1 MTCVQIGGTVVMV
14 LERLEALPL
23 GRFHYK
29 LLLVTGLGWLFDS
42 MDTGLIAFILPV
54 LAKEWGLA
62 PGQMGLIGSIG
73 LIGMALGAVVSG
85 TIADRIGRKKVF
97 TITVLLYSIASA
109 FCALS
114 WNYQSLLV
122 FRFLVGFGLGGE
134 LPVAATLVS
143 EYAPSRVRG
152 RFIVLLESFWGL
164 GWIAAACIAYFFIPL
179 YGWRM
184 AFLIGALPAL
194 YVCLIRMH
202 MPESVRYLLAHG
214 RVGEARQIVV
224 SLERQL
230 HVPVA
235 PFVSEKETVPV
246 VAKASFRELWKKPF
260 ASRTIMLW
268 LVWFGINFSYYGIFM
283 WLPSLVFQQGFTV
296 VKTFEYVLIMT
307 LAQLPGY
314 YCAAWLVDKIGRKY
328 TLSAFLL
335 FSGVA
340 SYFFGHASTAAALMM
355 WGSVMSFF
363 NLGAWGVLYTYTPEQ
378 YPTAIRA
385 LGSGWAA
392 GFGRFGGM
400 AAPMMVG
407 ALLARSFGFASVFYM
422 FALVFAAVAVIVMS
436 LGVESKQKDL
446 ESISERLVKAK

>member
-1 MTCVQIGGTVVMV
+1 MV
-14 LERLEALPL
+14 LERLEALPV

-73 LIGMALGAVVSG
+73 LIGMALGAVISG
-85 TIADRIGRKKVF
+85 TVADRIGRKKVF

-164 GWIAAACIAYFFIPL
+164 GWIAAACIAYFFIPV

-194 YVCLIRMH
+194 YVCLIRLH
-202 MPESVRYLLAHG
+202 MPESVRYLLTRG
-214 RVGEARQIVV
+214 RVDEARQIVL
-224 SLERQL
+224 SLEKQL
-230 HVPVA
+230 HVPSA
-235 PFVSEKETVPV
+235 LFTGETEPVPV

-260 ASRTIMLW
+260 MSWTIMLW

-340 SYFFGHASTAAALMM
+340 SYFFGHASTAATLMM

-422 FALVFAAVAVIVMS
+422 FALVFAAVAVIVLS

-446 ESISERLVKAK
+446 ESLSDELVKAK

>member
-1 MTCVQIGGTVVMV
+1 MV

-214 RVGEARQIVV
+214 RVGEARKIVV

-422 FALVFAAVAVIVMS
+422 FALAFAAVAVIVLS

>member
-1 MTCVQIGGTVVMV
+1 MV
-14 LERLEALPL
+14 LERLEALPV

-54 LAKEWGLA
+54 LAKEWGMA

-73 LIGMALGAVVSG
+73 LIGMALGAVISG
-85 TIADRIGRKKVF
+85 TVADRIGRKKVF

-143 EYAPSRVRG
+143 EYAPSHVRG

-164 GWIAAACIAYFFIPL
+164 GWIAAACIAYFFIPV

-184 AFLIGALPAL
+184 AFLIGAPPAL
-194 YVCLIRMH
+194 YVCLIRLH
-202 MPESVRYLLAHG
+202 MPESVRYLLTRG
-214 RVGEARQIVV
+214 RVDEARQIVL
-224 SLERQL
+224 SLEKQL
-230 HVPVA
+230 HVPSA
-235 PFVSEKETVPV
+235 LFTGETETVPV

-260 ASRTIMLW
+260 MSRTIMLW

-340 SYFFGHASTAAALMM
+340 SYFFGHASTAATLMM

-422 FALVFAAVAVIVMS
+422 FALVFAAVAVIVLS

-446 ESISERLVKAK
+446 ESLSDELVKAK

>member
-1 MTCVQIGGTVVMV
+1 MTYVQIGGIVFMV
-14 LERLEALPL
+14 LERLEALPV

-73 LIGMALGAVVSG
+73 LIGMALGAVISG
-85 TIADRIGRKKVF
+85 TVADRIGRKKVF

-164 GWIAAACIAYFFIPL
+164 GWIAAACIAYFFIPV

-194 YVCLIRMH
+194 YVCLIRLH
-202 MPESVRYLLAHG
+202 MPESVRYLLTRG
-214 RVGEARQIVV
+214 RVDEARQIVL
-224 SLERQL
+224 SLEKQL
-230 HVPVA
+230 HVPSA
-235 PFVSEKETVPV
+235 LFTGETEPVPV

-260 ASRTIMLW
+260 MSRTIMLW

-340 SYFFGHASTAAALMM
+340 SYFFGHASTAATLMM

-422 FALVFAAVAVIVMS
+422 FALVFAAVAVIVLS

-446 ESISERLVKAK
+446 ESLSDELVKAK

>member
-1 MTCVQIGGTVVMV
+1 MV
-14 LERLEALPL
+14 LERLEALPV

-73 LIGMALGAVVSG
+73 LIGMALGAVISG
-85 TIADRIGRKKVF
+85 TVADRIGRKKVF

-164 GWIAAACIAYFFIPL
+164 GWIAAACIAYFFIPV

-194 YVCLIRMH
+194 YVCLIRLH
-202 MPESVRYLLAHG
+202 MPESVRYLLTRG
-214 RVGEARQIVV
+214 RVDEARQIVL
-224 SLERQL
+224 SLEKQL
-230 HVPVA
+230 HVPS
-235 PFVSEKETVPV
+235 PLFTGETETVPV

-260 ASRTIMLW
+260 MSRTIMLW

-340 SYFFGHASTAAALMM
+340 SYFFGHASTAATLMM

-422 FALVFAAVAVIVMS
+422 FALVFAAVAVIVLS

-446 ESISERLVKAK
+446 ESLSDELVKAK

>member
-1 MTCVQIGGTVVMV
+1 MV
-14 LERLEALPL
+14 LERLEALPV

-62 PGQMGLIGSIG
+62 PGQMGLIGSLG
-73 LIGMALGAVVSG
+73 LIGMALGAVISG
-85 TIADRIGRKKVF
+85 TVADRIGRKKVF

-164 GWIAAACIAYFFIPL
+164 GWIAAACIAYFFIPV

-194 YVCLIRMH
+194 YVCLIRLH
-202 MPESVRYLLAHG
+202 MPESVRYLLTRG
-214 RVGEARQIVV
+214 RVDEARQIVL
-224 SLERQL
+224 SLEKQL
-230 HVPVA
+230 HVPSA
-235 PFVSEKETVPV
+235 LFTGETEPVPV

-260 ASRTIMLW
+260 MSRTIMLW

-340 SYFFGHASTAAALMM
+340 SYFFGHASTAATLMM

-422 FALVFAAVAVIVMS
+422 FALVFAAVAVIVLS

-446 ESISERLVKAK
+446 ESLSDELVKAK

>member
-1 MTCVQIGGTVVMV
+1 MTYVQIGGIVFMV
-14 LERLEALPL
+14 LERLEALPV

-73 LIGMALGAVVSG
+73 LIGMALGAVISG
-85 TIADRIGRKKVF
+85 TVADRIGRKKVF

-164 GWIAAACIAYFFIPL
+164 GWIAAACIAYFFIPV

-194 YVCLIRMH
+194 YVCLIRLH
-202 MPESVRYLLAHG
+202 MPESVRYLLTRG
-214 RVGEARQIVV
+214 RVDEARQIVL
-224 SLERQL
+224 SLEKQL
-230 HVPVA
+230 HVPSA
-235 PFVSEKETVPV
+235 LFTGETEPVPV

-260 ASRTIMLW
+260 MSRTIMLW

-328 TLSAFLL
+328 TLSAFFL

-340 SYFFGHASTAAALMM
+340 SYFFGHASTAATLMM

-422 FALVFAAVAVIVMS
+422 FALVFAAVAVIVLS

-446 ESISERLVKAK
+446 ESLSDELVKAK

>member
-1 MTCVQIGGTVVMV
+1 MV

-109 FCALS
+109 FCTLS

-214 RVGEARQIVV
+214 RIGEARQIVV

-260 ASRTIMLW
+260 VSRTIMLW

>member
-1 MTCVQIGGTVVMV
+1 MV
-14 LERLEALPL
+14 LERLEALPV

-42 MDTGLIAFILPV
+42 MATGLIAFILPV

-85 TIADRIGRKKVF
+85 TVADRIGRKKVF

-164 GWIAAACIAYFFIPL
+164 GWIAAACIAYFFIPV

-194 YVCLIRMH
+194 YVGLIRLH
-202 MPESVRYLLAHG
+202 MPESVRYLLTRG
-214 RVGEARQIVV
+214 RVDEARQIVL
-224 SLERQL
+224 SLEKQL
-230 HVPVA
+230 HVPSA
-235 PFVSEKETVPV
+235 LFTGETEPVPV

-260 ASRTIMLW
+260 MSWTIMLW

-340 SYFFGHASTAAALMM
+340 SYFFGHASTAATLMM

-422 FALVFAAVAVIVMS
+422 FALVFAAVAVIVLS

-446 ESISERLVKAK
+446 ESLSDELVKAK

>member
-1 MTCVQIGGTVVMV
+1 MV

-446 ESISERLVKAK
+446 ESTTR

>member
-1 MTCVQIGGTVVMV
+1 
-14 LERLEALPL
+14 
-23 GRFHYK
+23 
-29 LLLVTGLGWLFDS
+29 

-73 LIGMALGAVVSG
+73 LIGMALGAVISG
-85 TIADRIGRKKVF
+85 TVADRIGRKKVF

-164 GWIAAACIAYFFIPL
+164 GWIAAACIAYFFIPV

-194 YVCLIRMH
+194 YVCLIRLH
-202 MPESVRYLLAHG
+202 MPESVRYLLTRG
-214 RVGEARQIVV
+214 RVDEARQIVL
-224 SLERQL
+224 SLEKQL
-230 HVPVA
+230 HVPSA
-235 PFVSEKETVPV
+235 LFTGETEPVPV

-260 ASRTIMLW
+260 MSRTIMLW

-340 SYFFGHASTAAALMM
+340 SYFFGHASTAATLMM

-422 FALVFAAVAVIVMS
+422 FALVFAAVAVIVLS

-446 ESISERLVKAK
+446 ESLSDELVKAK

>member
-1 MTCVQIGGTVVMV
+1 MTYVRIGGIVFMV
-14 LERLEALPL
+14 LERLEALPV

-194 YVCLIRMH
+194 YVCLIRLH

-235 PFVSEKETVPV
+235 PFASEKETVPV

-260 ASRTIMLW
+260 ISRTIMLW

-340 SYFFGHASTAAALMM
+340 SYFFGHASTAATLMM

-407 ALLARSFGFASVFYM
+407 AMLARNFGFGSVFYM
-422 FALVFAAVAVIVMS
+422 FALVFVAVAVIVLS

-446 ESISERLVKAK
+446 ESISEGLIKAK

>member
-1 MTCVQIGGTVVMV
+1 MV
-14 LERLEALPL
+14 LERLEALPV

-73 LIGMALGAVVSG
+73 LIGMALGAVISG
-85 TIADRIGRKKVF
+85 TVADRIGRKKVF

-143 EYAPSRVRG
+143 EYAPTRVRG

-164 GWIAAACIAYFFIPL
+164 GWIAAACIAYFFIPV

-194 YVCLIRMH
+194 YVCLIRLH
-202 MPESVRYLLAHG
+202 MPESVRYLLTRG
-214 RVGEARQIVV
+214 RVDEARQIVL
-224 SLERQL
+224 SLEKQL
-230 HVPVA
+230 HVPSA
-235 PFVSEKETVPV
+235 LFTGETETVPV

-260 ASRTIMLW
+260 MSRTIMLW

-340 SYFFGHASTAAALMM
+340 SYFFGHASTAATLMM

-422 FALVFAAVAVIVMS
+422 FALVFAAVAVIVLS

-446 ESISERLVKAK
+446 ESLSDELVKAK

>member
-1 MTCVQIGGTVVMV
+1 MV
-14 LERLEALPL
+14 LERLEALPV

-73 LIGMALGAVVSG
+73 LIGMALGAVISG
-85 TIADRIGRKKVF
+85 TVADRIGRKKVF

-164 GWIAAACIAYFFIPL
+164 GWIAAACIAYFFIPV

-194 YVCLIRMH
+194 YVCLIRLH
-202 MPESVRYLLAHG
+202 MPESVRYLLTRG
-214 RVGEARQIVV
+214 RVDEARQIVL
-224 SLERQL
+224 SLEKQL
-230 HVPVA
+230 HVPSA
-235 PFVSEKETVPV
+235 LFTGETEPVPV

-260 ASRTIMLW
+260 MSRTIMLW

-340 SYFFGHASTAAALMM
+340 SYFFGHASTAATLMM

-407 ALLARSFGFASVFYM
+407 ALLDRSFGFASVFYM
-422 FALVFAAVAVIVMS
+422 FALVFAAVAVIVLS

-446 ESISERLVKAK
+446 ESLSDELVKAK

>member
-1 MTCVQIGGTVVMV
+1 MV
-14 LERLEALPL
+14 LERLEALPV

-73 LIGMALGAVVSG
+73 LIGMALGAVISG
-85 TIADRIGRKKVF
+85 TVADRIGRKKVF

-164 GWIAAACIAYFFIPL
+164 GWIAAACIAYFFIPV

-194 YVCLIRMH
+194 YVCLIRLH
-202 MPESVRYLLAHG
+202 MPESVRYLLTRG
-214 RVGEARQIVV
+214 RVDEARQIVL
-224 SLERQL
+224 SLEKQL
-230 HVPVA
+230 HVPS
-235 PFVSEKETVPV
+235 PLFTGETETVPV

-260 ASRTIMLW
+260 MSRTIMLW

-340 SYFFGHASTAAALMM
+340 SYFFGHASTAATLMM

-422 FALVFAAVAVIVMS
+422 FALAFAAVAVIVLS

-446 ESISERLVKAK
+446 ESLSDELVKAK

>member
-1 MTCVQIGGTVVMV
+1 MV
-14 LERLEALPL
+14 LERLEALPV

-62 PGQMGLIGSIG
+62 PGQMGLIG
-73 LIGMALGAVVSG
+73 MALGAVISG
-85 TIADRIGRKKVF
+85 TVADRIGRKKVF

-164 GWIAAACIAYFFIPL
+164 GWIAAACIAYFFIPV

-194 YVCLIRMH
+194 YVCLIRLH
-202 MPESVRYLLAHG
+202 MPESVRYLLTRG
-214 RVGEARQIVV
+214 RVDEARQIVL
-224 SLERQL
+224 SLEKQL
-230 HVPVA
+230 HVPSA
-235 PFVSEKETVPV
+235 LFTGETETVPV

-260 ASRTIMLW
+260 MSRTIMLW

-340 SYFFGHASTAAALMM
+340 SYFFGHASTAATLMM

-422 FALVFAAVAVIVMS
+422 FALVFAAVAVIVLS

-446 ESISERLVKAK
+446 ESLSDELVKAK

>member
-1 MTCVQIGGTVVMV
+1 MTYVQIGGIVFMV
-14 LERLEALPL
+14 LERLEALPV

-194 YVCLIRMH
+194 YVCLIRLH

-214 RVGEARQIVV
+214 RIGEARQIVV

-260 ASRTIMLW
+260 ISRTIMLW

-340 SYFFGHASTAAALMM
+340 SYFFGHASTAATLMM

-407 ALLARSFGFASVFYM
+407 ALLARNFGFGSVFYM
-422 FALVFAAVAVIVMS
+422 FALVFVAVAVIVLS

-446 ESISERLVKAK
+446 ESISEGLVKAK

>member
-1 MTCVQIGGTVVMV
+1 MV
-14 LERLEALPL
+14 LERLEALPV

-73 LIGMALGAVVSG
+73 LIGMALGAVISG
-85 TIADRIGRKKVF
+85 TVADRIGRKKVF

-114 WNYQSLLV
+114 WNYQSLLI

-164 GWIAAACIAYFFIPL
+164 GWIAAACIAYFFIPV

-194 YVCLIRMH
+194 YVCLIRLH
-202 MPESVRYLLAHG
+202 MPESVRYLLTRG
-214 RVGEARQIVV
+214 RVDEARQIVL
-224 SLERQL
+224 SLEKQL
-230 HVPVA
+230 HVPSA
-235 PFVSEKETVPV
+235 LFTGETEPVPV

-260 ASRTIMLW
+260 MSRTIMLW

-340 SYFFGHASTAAALMM
+340 SYFFGHASTAATLMM

-422 FALVFAAVAVIVMS
+422 FALVFAAVAVIVLS

-446 ESISERLVKAK
+446 ESLSDELVKAK

>member
-1 MTCVQIGGTVVMV
+1 MV
-14 LERLEALPL
+14 LERLEALPV

-73 LIGMALGAVVSG
+73 LIGMALGAVISG
-85 TIADRIGRKKVF
+85 TVADRIGRKKVF

-143 EYAPSRVRG
+143 ESAPARVRG

-164 GWIAAACIAYFFIPL
+164 GWIAAACIAYFFIPV

-194 YVCLIRMH
+194 YVCLIRLH
-202 MPESVRYLLAHG
+202 MPESVRYLLTRG
-214 RVGEARQIVV
+214 RVDEARQIVL
-224 SLERQL
+224 SLEKQL
-230 HVPVA
+230 HVPSA
-235 PFVSEKETVPV
+235 LFTGETETVPV

-260 ASRTIMLW
+260 MSRTIMLW

-340 SYFFGHASTAAALMM
+340 SYFFGHASTAATLMM

-422 FALVFAAVAVIVMS
+422 FALVFAAVAVIVLS

-446 ESISERLVKAK
+446 ESLSDELVKAK

>member
-1 MTCVQIGGTVVMV
+1 MV
-14 LERLEALPL
+14 LERLEALPV

-73 LIGMALGAVVSG
+73 LIGMALGAVIYG
-85 TIADRIGRKKVF
+85 TVADRIGRKKVF

-164 GWIAAACIAYFFIPL
+164 GWIAAACIAYFFIPV

-194 YVCLIRMH
+194 YVCLIRLH
-202 MPESVRYLLAHG
+202 MPESVRYLLTRG
-214 RVGEARQIVV
+214 RVDEARQIVL
-224 SLERQL
+224 SLEKQL
-230 HVPVA
+230 HVPSA
-235 PFVSEKETVPV
+235 LFTGETETVPV

-260 ASRTIMLW
+260 MSRTIMLW

-340 SYFFGHASTAAALMM
+340 SYFFGHASTAATLMM

-422 FALVFAAVAVIVMS
+422 FALVFAAVAVIVLS

-446 ESISERLVKAK
+446 ESLSDELVKAK

>member
-214 RVGEARQIVV
+214 RVGEARKIVV

-246 VAKASFRELWKKPF
+246 VAKASFRELWRKPF

>member
-1 MTCVQIGGTVVMV
+1 MV

-392 GFGRFGGM
+392 GFGRL

>member
-1 MTCVQIGGTVVMV
+1 MV
-14 LERLEALPL
+14 LERLEALPV

-73 LIGMALGAVVSG
+73 LIGMALGAVISG
-85 TIADRIGRKKVF
+85 TVADRIGRKKVF

-164 GWIAAACIAYFFIPL
+164 GWIAAACIAYFFIPV

-194 YVCLIRMH
+194 YVCLIRLH
-202 MPESVRYLLAHG
+202 MPESVRYLLTRG
-214 RVGEARQIVV
+214 RVDEARQIVL
-224 SLERQL
+224 SLEKQL
-230 HVPVA
+230 HVPSA
-235 PFVSEKETVPV
+235 LFTGETETVPV

-260 ASRTIMLW
+260 MSRTIMLW

-335 FSGVA
+335 LSGVA
-340 SYFFGHASTAAALMM
+340 SYFFGHASTAATLMM

-422 FALVFAAVAVIVMS
+422 FALVFAAVAVIVLS

-446 ESISERLVKAK
+446 ESLSDELVKAK

>member
-1 MTCVQIGGTVVMV
+1 MV
-14 LERLEALPL
+14 LERLEALPV

-73 LIGMALGAVVSG
+73 LIGMALGAVISG
-85 TIADRIGRKKVF
+85 TVADRIGRKKVF

-164 GWIAAACIAYFFIPL
+164 GWIAAACIAYFFIPV

-194 YVCLIRMH
+194 YVCLIRLH
-202 MPESVRYLLAHG
+202 MPESVRYLLTRG
-214 RVGEARQIVV
+214 RVDEARQIVF
-224 SLERQL
+224 SLEKQL
-230 HVPVA
+230 HVPSA
-235 PFVSEKETVPV
+235 LFTGETEPVPV

-260 ASRTIMLW
+260 MSRTIMLW

-340 SYFFGHASTAAALMM
+340 SYFFGHASTAATLMM

-422 FALVFAAVAVIVMS
+422 FALVFAAVAVIVLS

-446 ESISERLVKAK
+446 ESLSDELVKAK

>member
-1 MTCVQIGGTVVMV
+1 MV
-14 LERLEALPL
+14 LERLEALPV

-73 LIGMALGAVVSG
+73 LIGMALGAVISG
-85 TIADRIGRKKVF
+85 TVADRIGRKEVF

-164 GWIAAACIAYFFIPL
+164 GWIAAACIAYFFIPV

-194 YVCLIRMH
+194 YVCLIRLH
-202 MPESVRYLLAHG
+202 MPESVRYLLTRG
-214 RVGEARQIVV
+214 RVDEARQIVL
-224 SLERQL
+224 SLEKQL
-230 HVPVA
+230 HVPSA
-235 PFVSEKETVPV
+235 LFTGETEPVPV

-260 ASRTIMLW
+260 MSRTIMLW

-314 YCAAWLVDKIGRKY
+314 YCAAWLVDKIGRRY

-340 SYFFGHASTAAALMM
+340 SYFFGHASTAATLMM

-422 FALVFAAVAVIVMS
+422 FALVFAAVAVIVLS

-446 ESISERLVKAK
+446 ESLSDELVKAK

>member
-1 MTCVQIGGTVVMV
+1 MV

-235 PFVSEKETVPV
+235 PFVSEKETLPV

-407 ALLARSFGFASVFYM
+407 TLLARSFGFASVFYM

>member
-1 MTCVQIGGTVVMV
+1 MV
-14 LERLEALPL
+14 LERLEALPV

-73 LIGMALGAVVSG
+73 LIGMALGAVISG
-85 TIADRIGRKKVF
+85 TVADRIGRKKVF

-164 GWIAAACIAYFFIPL
+164 GWIAAACIAYFFIPV

-194 YVCLIRMH
+194 YVCLIRLH
-202 MPESVRYLLAHG
+202 MPESVRYLLTRG
-214 RVGEARQIVV
+214 RVDEARQIVL
-224 SLERQL
+224 SLEKQL
-230 HVPVA
+230 HVPSA
-235 PFVSEKETVPV
+235 LFTGETEPVPV

-260 ASRTIMLW
+260 MYRTIMLW

-340 SYFFGHASTAAALMM
+340 SYFFGHASTAATLMM

-422 FALVFAAVAVIVMS
+422 FALVFAAVAVIVLS

-446 ESISERLVKAK
+446 ESLSDELVKAK

>member
-1 MTCVQIGGTVVMV
+1 MV

-214 RVGEARQIVV
+214 RVGEARKIVV

-407 ALLARSFGFASVFYM
+407 SLLARSFGFASVFYM
-422 FALVFAAVAVIVMS
+422 FALVFAAVAVIVLS

>member
-1 MTCVQIGGTVVMV
+1 MV

-268 LVWFGINFSYYGIFM
+268 VVWFGINFSYYGIFM

>member
-1 MTCVQIGGTVVMV
+1 MV

-328 TLSAFLL
+328 TLSTFLL

>member
-1 MTCVQIGGTVVMV
+1 MV
-14 LERLEALPL
+14 LERLEALPV

-73 LIGMALGAVVSG
+73 LIGMALGAVISG
-85 TIADRIGRKKVF
+85 TVADRIGRKKVF

-164 GWIAAACIAYFFIPL
+164 GWIAAACIAYFFIPV

-194 YVCLIRMH
+194 YVCLIRLH
-202 MPESVRYLLAHG
+202 MPESVRYLLTRG
-214 RVGEARQIVV
+214 RVDEARQIVL
-224 SLERQL
+224 SLEKQL
-230 HVPVA
+230 HVPSA
-235 PFVSEKETVPV
+235 LFTGETEPVPV

-260 ASRTIMLW
+260 MSRTIMLW

-335 FSGVA
+335 FSGIA
-340 SYFFGHASTAAALMM
+340 SYFFGHASTAATLMM

-407 ALLARSFGFASVFYM
+407 ALLARSFGFVSVFYM
-422 FALVFAAVAVIVMS
+422 FALVFAAVAVIVLS

-446 ESISERLVKAK
+446 ESLSDELVKAK